1 MYVCIHV
8 YFCIYICVPLCVCV
22 CVCVCVPEYV
32 WLCMCIKK
40 RLKKK
45 KVKVKAAQLCLT
57 LCDPMDYTGPWN
69 SPGQNTG
76 MVSLSLLQGI
86 FPTQGSNPGP
96 LHCRRIL
103 YQLRHQ
109 GSPVGKPCAG
119 FTEKSVELSDLESRL
134 EGQVASFQHGFCL
147 FNSVT

>member
-1 MYVCIHV
+1 MILPWAV
-8 YFCIYICVPLCVCV
+8 L
-22 CVCVCVPEYV
+22 EYLGREKQKQEWIREPISENSQEELWFGV
-32 WLCMCIKK
+32 KK

-86 FPTQGSNPGP
+86 FPNQGSNPGLP
-96 LHCRRIL
+96 HCRQIL
-103 YQLRHQ
+103 YQLSPQ
-109 GSPVGKPCAG
+109 GSP
-119 FTEKSVELSDLESRL
+119 
-134 EGQVASFQHGFCL
+134 Q
-147 FNSVT
+147 